1 MQTDMGSLIR
11 ITFLL
16 LVALGPAVVQAQR
29 MDSFE
34 GGELRWQLVDS
45 DCQAQLA
52 MHELS
57 QIMAHGGSS
66 SELVELACGPGTVAL
81 LAYPIEPCRILDEF
95 HPSVWVRSSSGHI
108 QLGVRVLF
116 PQAVHPVTEGRLST
130 IIWGEV
136 YSETGQWQMLQVSD
150 LQSKLSDEVIGLRQ
164 RFGSNLNLENP
175 YIDSLVV
182 NGYTGPGRC
191 RLQFDD
197 LNLRGLVSLAA
208 TGQPPPVN
216 WRERWRWHQ
225 LPPLTAEQKYWKHG
239 NRPVTWLHYHQES
252 LPWLKSLG
260 FTGLVLSEL
269 PSERQLSSMVEADL
283 VAIVPPPPHN
293 LTFNETAAPAIQGW
307 FIGAAL
313 DARQADTARTA
324 AMRVAQ
330 MPSKLQ
336 RPLVAEALEQYWLF
350 SRIAD
355 EVILPFPASSAAG
368 TTRDKMA
375 WTAQNL
381 ETTKKRGTG
390 WVSIWVGP
398 NPALVDQIRAAHR
411 VIDPD
416 SEFDGVQANP
426 LGLRHE
432 VACAVLAGARGFV
445 FRPFQPLEISGTGQ
459 GATLAALRW
468 IHDDLSVWGPWIV
481 GGQVTAAPTV
491 DRDDYATAAWSVSQS
506 RLVIAAA
513 SGPTA
518 QHCLPSTADNPLTFS
533 IASPTVP
540 QQVLRLSAGRLER
553 MDAEQTPAGMTWSV
567 AEPEPIES
575 FIVTANPLVIDF
587 ARNQLSKQADRRAA
601 DQLEVVSYNLGMASR
616 VVQARYPVIEGDPAR
631 SGAAEDLRRL
641 GLASRHIEQGYQ
653 ALRARQATA
662 ATVLA
667 MRASERIQA
676 VLSEAFQVA
685 NSNLAVPQSSPLVV
699 SPVALGY
706 HWQLAAA
713 CERSEWREL
722 PIPGAE
728 LRDPQQMEALG
739 WSLEQRPREQA
750 DIQVEVQVEL
760 LPPQAE
766 HSAGLRLAAYASPTE
781 NRQST
786 ISSVPIAGG
795 YEGASSR
802 IRSSA
807 ASVQAGQL
815 VRVAAKARIL
825 RAPASPD
832 SGVLIYDNQ
841 AGPSLGQLVRGNT
854 GELVSIELYRFIVAD
869 GEFRVLAECRGQC
882 DIVLE
887 SIATSVISPAVNR
900 RSYATQPSEG

>member
-1 MQTDMGSLIR
+1 MSNSHGRDMGSLNR
-11 ITFLL
+11 IASILL
-16 LVALGPAVVQAQR
+16 LGLGPAVVQAQR

-52 MHELS
+52 THELS

-66 SELVELACGPGTVAL
+66 SELVELACGPGTMAL

-95 HPSVWVRSSSGHI
+95 HPAVWVRSSSGRI
-108 QLGVRVLF
+108 QLGVRVMF
-116 PQAVHPVTEGRLST
+116 PQTEHPVTEGRLST
-130 IIWGEV
+130 IIWGDV
-136 YSETGQWQMLQVSD
+136 YSETGQWQMLEVSG
-150 LQSKLSDEVIGLRQ
+150 LQNKLADEIVGLRQ
-164 RFGSNLNLENP
+164 RFGPNLNLDNP
-175 YIDSLVV
+175 YIDSLVL
-182 NGYTGPGRC
+182 NGYTGPGHC
-191 RLQFDD
+191 RLQIDD

-208 TGQPPPVN
+208 TGQPPPAN

-225 LPPLTAEQKYWKHG
+225 LPPLTAEEKYWKHG
-239 NRPVTWLHYHQES
+239 NRPITWLHYHQES

-260 FTGLVLSEL
+260 FSGLVLSEL

-313 DARQADTARTA
+313 DARQADMARTA

-330 MPSKLQ
+330 MPSELQ

-355 EVILPFPASSAAG
+355 EVILPFPAPSAAG
-368 TTRDKMA
+368 TTREKLA

-381 ETTKKRGTG
+381 ETTKKRGAG

-411 VIDPD
+411 VLDPD
-416 SEFDGVQANP
+416 SEFDGAQANP
-426 LGLRHE
+426 LGLRHQ
-432 VACAVLAGARGFV
+432 VACAVLAGARGLV

-468 IHDDLSVWGPWIV
+468 IHDDLSLWGPWIV
-481 GGQVTAAPTV
+481 GGQSVAAPTL
-491 DRDDYATAAWSVSQS
+491 DRKEYAAASWSVSQS
-506 RLVIAAA
+506 RLVIAVT
-513 SGPTA
+513 SGPNA
-518 QHCLPSTADNPLTFS
+518 QHCVPNTADMPLTFS
-533 IASPTVP
+533 IASPTAP

-553 MDAEQTPAGMTWSV
+553 MDAEQTPVGLTWTV

-575 FIVTANPLVIDF
+575 FIVTANPLVISF

-601 DQLEVVSYNLGMASR
+601 DQLELVSYNLGLASR
-616 VVQARYPVIEGDPAR
+616 VVEARYPVIEGDPSR

-653 ALRARQATA
+653 ALHARQATA
-662 ATVLA
+662 ATALA
-667 MRASERIQA
+667 MRASQRIQA

-685 NSNLAVPQSSPLVV
+685 TSNLSVPQSSPLVV

-706 HWQLAAA
+706 HWQLASA
-713 CERSEWREL
+713 CQRSEWREL

-728 LRDPQQMEALG
+728 FREPQQMEALG
-739 WSLEQRPREQA
+739 WSLEQRPLEQA
-750 DIQVEVQVEL
+750 EVQVEF

-766 HSAGLRLAAYASPTE
+766 RSAGLRLAAYASHTD
-781 NRQST
+781 NRLST
-786 ISSVPIAGG
+786 ISQTPIAGG

-825 RAPASPD
+825 RAPTSPD
-832 SGVLIYDNQ
+832 SGVLVYDNQ
-841 AGPSLGQLVRGNT
+841 AGPSLGQLVRGDA
-854 GELVSIELYRFIVAD
+854 GELVAIELYRFIVAD

-887 SIATSVISPAVNR
+887 SITTSVISPAVNR
-900 RSYATQPSEG
+900 RSFATNPNDR